1 MQPTRIFKLES
12 ITPDGVR
19 RFCADV
25 VNLTE
30 GKRVTTLTVTR
41 TGKFYDPRYGEF
53 EITRT
58 MLDSMVS
65 NFKNDAYGQKIV
77 LDVAHNAS
85 NGAAGFFRKLF
96 VTEGKLRGEVEL
108 TEYGVEAIKKKG
120 FIYVSA
126 EFHDNFVDNEAREEH
141 GPTLLGA
148 GLTPRPVIKHLDP
161 IQLSE
166 DALGPVPTYLSE
178 RIKNIIHEDMNM
190 NLKELMAMLRK
201 KLGAFN
207 LAEHIMTQLIQT
219 FEGVAKTAA
228 NEEIQMTL
236 MEAFVDQGKV
246 LAEELE
252 KGNKDIKL
260 DFSGLDMG
268 TSLSADDVAKMLA
281 EHDKDKAKTL
291 AQSQASLKTNVDA
304 FTAQLSEAKELEGA
318 PDELMKT
325 LGEASK
331 LITATMTPDQV
342 KSLALQQIALG
353 QQFVVQSKLQG
364 MGYANAP
371 AGSVHLSVDDSN
383 NINKLQE
390 GIITGLQG
398 TSHHANGLIHLSEKL
413 HPFCERVLSEFDRMH
428 ARELHNEAKLLAGGE
443 SSTSDTNLPV
453 GFQRT
458 VIREALSDT
467 NVLQLVQTLTDFG
480 ATGTTNIPYE
490 TRDTSNVLNDGIV
503 YEGAAI
509 HRASVSQEMDLAYI
523 LPMKIAFLIS
533 NEVMHFTRAS
543 AINWDAYARNV
554 ESNARVMRELV
565 ARRICNE
572 LQRSADAYA
581 ALTISN
587 ETLDAQ
593 LDGSTSIM
601 KTVEFPLVR
610 QHQQRDLK
618 GTAVGS
624 PENPIVVRLNS
635 VVIAEY
641 DGSGNQSAGNYYRVI
656 NYNLGYVQFV
666 DESGVAVTPASA
678 AGADDISYSYATN
691 VEKFDL
697 DNGSTEI
704 GKHLNGLIRAMGS
717 RKALML
723 SDRFITPNFAL
734 MSPTMNNTY
743 TNADNFE
750 AQSKRDGSDTNND
763 GDLDMV
769 KGIASFG
776 TNAPGIDLGDER
788 TILGQR
794 GTMTYTIAKPFVTG
808 QPFEAVDSNGNA
820 IGKKQAYGEE
830 YSAIKVPTPIRNRLT
845 SVLAYSFTGR

>member
-1 MQPTRIFKLES
+1 MRKAQIYKLES
-12 ITPDGVR
+12 AAPDGVR
-19 RFCADV
+19 RFCGDV
-25 VNLTE
+25 VSLAE
-30 GKRVTTLTVTR
+30 GKKVVTVTVTR

-53 EITRT
+53 EITPT

-77 LDVAHNAS
+77 LDVSHNAS
-85 NGAAGFFRKLF
+85 NGAAGFFQKLF
-96 VTEGKLRGEVEL
+96 VDRGRLRGQVEL
-108 TEYGVEAIKKKG
+108 TKYGIEAIKEKG

-126 EFHDNFVDNEAREEH
+126 EFHDNFVDNEARKEH

-166 DALGPVPTYLSE
+166 ETLGTVPTYLSN
-178 RIKNIIHEDMNM
+178 RIEKIINEDMNM

-207 LAEHIMTQLIQT
+207 LAEHIMTQLINT
-219 FEGVAKTAA
+219 FEGVAKNAA
-228 NEEIQMTL
+228 NEDIQMTL
-236 MEAFVDQGKV
+236 MEAFVDQGKI

-281 EHDKDKAKTL
+281 EHDENRTKALAKT
-291 AQSQASLKTNVDA
+291 QESLNANVEA
-304 FTAQLSEAKELEGA
+304 FTTQLSEAKELEGA
-318 PDELMKT
+318 PEDLLKT
-325 LGEASK
+325 LGEAAN
-331 LITATMTPDQV
+331 LITATMTHDQV
-342 KSLALQQIALG
+342 KSLAMQQIALG

-364 MGYANAP
+364 MGYNNAP

-383 NINKLQE
+383 NINKLQQ
-390 GIITGLQG
+390 GIIDGLKG
-398 TSHHANGLIHLSEKL
+398 TSNHANGLIHLSEKL
-413 HPFCERVLSEFDRMH
+413 HPFCEKVLGEFDRMH
-428 ARELHNEAKLLAGGE
+428 APQLHHEAKLLAGGE
-443 SSTSDTNLPV
+443 SSTSDTSLPV

-490 TRDTSNVLNDGIV
+490 TRDTSNVTNDGVV
-503 YEGAAI
+503 YEGNAI

-572 LQRSADAYA
+572 LQRAADAYNA
-581 ALTISN
+581 VDILN
-587 ETLDAQ
+587 EDLDAQ
-593 LDGSTSIM
+593 LTGSVSTV
-601 KTVEFPLVR
+601 KTAQFPIVR

-618 GTAVGS
+618 GNAVGAA
-624 PENPIVVRLNS
+624 ENAITIQLNG
-635 VVIAEY
+635 VAINEY
-641 DGSGNQSAGNYYRVI
+641 NGTNTQSAGTYYRVT

-666 DESGVAVTPASA
+666 SELGAAVTPAA
-678 AGADDISYSYATN
+678 TAGADDISYSYATN

-704 GKHLNGLIRAMGS
+704 GKHLNGLLRAVGN
-717 RKALML
+717 RKALMS
-723 SDRFITPNFAL
+723 SDRFVLPNFGL
-734 MSPTMNNTY
+734 MSPTLNNTI

-750 AQSKRDGSDTNND
+750 AQSKRDGSNTNND
-763 GDLDMV
+763 GDLEMV
-769 KGIASFG
+769 KGVSSFG
-776 TNAPGIDLGDER
+776 TNAPGIDMGDER
-788 TILGQR
+788 MILGQR
-794 GTMTYTIAKPFVTG
+794 GVLTYTIAKPFVTK

-820 IGKKQAYGEE
+820 IGKMQAYGEE

-845 SVLAYSFTGR
+845 SVLAYSVTGR